1 MNKNKD
7 VVGEE
12 PSGALMADVA
22 RLAGVAISTVS
33 RALANPGRVN
43 EKTRAKINAAAR
55 QLGYTPNAMA
65 RGLRVGKSNII
76 MIILPGSLYYGASQ
90 IIPQVLQSI
99 NKSLIQGGYNLM
111 IANLDRDEISERHIL
126 DLAFGGSVRG
136 AIILSSKLPEVDGRS
151 LANSGLPIVSM
162 LLDMSDAGLQS
173 VITNDREAVRDVT
186 AELIRLGHRRF
197 FYLAGPEGN
206 YHDVERY
213 GGVLEALEAAGLSED
228 SVHRSGG
235 HLDYQ
240 HGFDIGVQAADDFA
254 ELTEKPTAVI
264 ATSDDMAI
272 SFVSRVQR
280 RGVSIPGDLSVVSF
294 DGSPVCEFCSPP
306 LSTIKQ
312 PVEEMG
318 AQRWISCSTPLAR
331 ERMRRR
337 CAPSSAAALS
347 RGRASPLRRA
357 DGAGRG
363 ECRGPGLLVE
373 GADARWPNLKI

>member
-7 VVGEE
+7 VAGEE

-186 AELIRLGHRRF
+186 AELIRLGHRQF

-213 GGVLEALEAAGLSED
+213 GGVLEALEAAGLSEG
-228 SVHRSGG
+228 SVRRSGG

-254 ELTEKPTAVI
+254 KLTE
-264 ATSDDMAI
+264 S
-272 SFVSRVQR
+272 QR
-280 RGVSIPGDLSVVSF
+280 
-294 DGSPVCEFCSPP
+294 
-306 LSTIKQ
+306 
-312 PVEEMG
+312 
-318 AQRWISCSTPLAR
+318 
-331 ERMRRR
+331 
-337 CAPSSAAALS
+337 PSSRPATTWPFHLS
-347 RGRASPLRRA
+347 AVSSARA
-357 DGAGRG
+357 
-363 ECRGPGLLVE
+363 
-373 GADARWPNLKI
+373 

>member
-7 VVGEE
+7 VVGEDQ
-12 PSGALMADVA
+12 SGALMADVA

-43 EKTRAKINAAAR
+43 EKTRAKINAAAK

-76 MIILPGSLYYGASQ
+76 MIILPGSLYYGVSQ

-173 VITNDREAVRDVT
+173 VVTNDREAVRDVT

-206 YHDVERY
+206 YHDVR
-213 GGVLEALEAAGLSED
+213 AL
-228 SVHRSGG
+228 
-235 HLDYQ
+235 
-240 HGFDIGVQAADDFA
+240 
-254 ELTEKPTAVI
+254 
-264 ATSDDMAI
+264 
-272 SFVSRVQR
+272 
-280 RGVSIPGDLSVVSF
+280 
-294 DGSPVCEFCSPP
+294 
-306 LSTIKQ
+306 
-312 PVEEMG
+312 
-318 AQRWISCSTPLAR
+318 W
-331 ERMRRR
+331 
-337 CAPSSAAALS
+337 
-347 RGRASPLRRA
+347 RRA
-357 DGAGRG
+357 RSA
-363 ECRGPGLLVE
+363 
-373 GADARWPNLKI
+373 